1 MAYPMFA
8 IWLISRTAILAFTWW
23 VLTQG
28 AHESWQ
34 VGLPAILIAVFID
47 YRLSPPRGN
56 RWSLGG
62 LIVYA
67 YYFIKLSITGGI
79 DVAWRTYHPRLPLNP
94 AIIEYPLRLTSLSA
108 RNLFVCTVSLLPGT
122 LSAEL
127 GDNILF
133 VHVLDVGRP
142 FKQELKIIEDRVA
155 AIFQPQTH
163 IDEPNKRAE

>member
-1 MAYPMFA
+1 MLTRGAYD
-8 IWLISRTAILAFTWW
+8 
-23 VLTQG
+23 
-28 AHESWQ
+28 SWQ
-34 VGLPAILIAVFID
+34 VGLPAILTAIFIE
-47 YRLSPPRGN
+47 YRLSPPKGN

-62 LIVYA
+62 FFVYA
-67 YYFIKLSITGGI
+67 LYFLKLSITGGI

-94 AIIEYPLRLTSLSA
+94 AMVEYPLRLTSLSA
-108 RNLFVCTVSLLPGT
+108 RNLFICTVSLLPGT

-155 AIFQPQTH
+155 AVFQPQAQV
-163 IDEPNKRAE
+163 EKPEKRTD

>member
-1 MAYPMFA
+1 MFA
-8 IWLISRTAILAFTWW
+8 VWLISRTAIFAFTWW

-28 AHESWQ
+28 AQHSWQ
-34 VGLPAILIAVFID
+34 VGIPTILIAIFID
-47 YRLSPPRGN
+47 YRLSPPKGN
-56 RWSLGG
+56 RLSLGG
-62 LIVYA
+62 FLVYA
-67 YYFIKLSITGGI
+67 FYFLKLSITGGI

-94 AIIEYPLRLTSLSA
+94 AMIEYPLRLTSLSA

-127 GDNILF
+127 GDNRLF

-142 FKQELKIIEDRVA
+142 FKQELKIVEDKVA
-155 AIFQPQTH
+155 AIFQPQTQ

>member
-1 MAYPMFA
+1 MLTRGAYD
-8 IWLISRTAILAFTWW
+8 
-23 VLTQG
+23 
-28 AHESWQ
+28 SWQ
-34 VGLPAILIAVFID
+34 VGLPAILTAIFID
-47 YRLSPPRGN
+47 YRLSPPKGN

-62 LIVYA
+62 FFAYA
-67 YYFIKLSITGGI
+67 LYFLKLSITGGI

-94 AIIEYPLRLTSLSA
+94 AMVEYPLRLTSLSA

-155 AIFQPQTH
+155 AVFQPQAQV
-163 IDEPNKRAE
+163 EKPEKRTD

>member
-1 MAYPMFA
+1 MFV

-28 AHESWQ
+28 AYDSWQ
-34 VGLPAILIAVFID
+34 VGLPAILTAIFIE
-47 YRLSPPRGN
+47 YRLSPPKGN
-56 RWSLGG
+56 LWSLGG
-62 LIVYA
+62 SLVYA
-67 YYFIKLSITGGI
+67 FYFLKLSITGGI

-142 FKQELKIIEDRVA
+142 FKQELKIIEDRVGA
-155 AIFQPQTH
+155 VFQPQAQV
-163 IDEPNKRAE
+163 KRPEKRTA

>member
-1 MAYPMFA
+1 MFA

-23 VLTQG
+23 VLTRG
-28 AHESWQ
+28 AYDSWQ
-34 VGLPAILIAVFID
+34 VGLPAILTAIFID
-47 YRLSPPRGN
+47 YRLSPPKGN

-62 LIVYA
+62 FLVYA
-67 YYFIKLSITGGI
+67 LYFLKLSITGGI

-94 AIIEYPLRLTSLSA
+94 AMVEYPLRLTSLSA

-155 AIFQPQTH
+155 AVFQPQAQV
-163 IDEPNKRAE
+163 EKPEKRTD